1 MKSILLIDDDPQVLQ
16 TLKRVLSS
24 HGDAWELETAADGT
38 EAILLVRQKTFDMII
53 TDIFMPKK
61 DGLETIGEIRR
72 VQPLAKILA
81 ITGGSIFY
89 GTEVLNV
96 AQLLGAHEVLEK
108 PIGIDKLLAMVRG
121 LLGEDQGS
129 LSATG
134 NHQDATPQG
143 RRPQPGP

>member
-96 AQLLGAHEVLEK
+96 AQLLGAQ
-108 PIGIDKLLAMVRG
+108 LLLPVM
-121 LLGEDQGS
+121 
-129 LSATG
+129 
-134 NHQDATPQG
+134 QD
-143 RRPQPGP
+143 